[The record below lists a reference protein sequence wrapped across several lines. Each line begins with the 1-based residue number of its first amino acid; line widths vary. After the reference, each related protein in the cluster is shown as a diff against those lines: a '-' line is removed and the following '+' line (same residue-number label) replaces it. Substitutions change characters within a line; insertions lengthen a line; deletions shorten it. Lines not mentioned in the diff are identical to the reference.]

1 MNILFGGDITEQK
14 FGVLSDDGKSIY
26 LWGMWNCVEYYE
38 WQSETDMK
46 TLAEDRDPALEPTCH
61 YKIEPENPGKL
72 VWLAGTPGSGK
83 STTALLMGQE
93 AGYVYFEA
101 DSIMEGLNP
110 FVNPFL
116 SEDVIGNPTKYAFRQ
131 KALKVN

>member
-1 MNILFGGDITEQK
+1 MHILFGGDITEQK

-26 LWGMWNCVEYYE
+26 LWGLWNCVECYK

-46 TLAEDRDPALEPTCH
+46 TLAVNRDPALEPTCH

-72 VWLAGTPGSGK
+72 VWLAGTPGGGK
-83 STTALLMGQE
+83 STTGVLMSQE
-93 AGYVYFEA
+93 AGYVYYEA
-101 DSIMEGLNP
+101 DSVVEGLNP
-110 FVNPFL
+110 FINPYL

-131 KALKVN
+131 KPLKVN